1 MRDAGFSRMQI
12 KAATEEAQRAAE
24 EREKGAKRSIRLDEM
39 KEKASRFRVFK
50 KSGRRN
56 SFSLL
61 ERLAIR
67 NEC

>member
-39 KEKASRFRVFK
+39 KKKASRFRMFK
-50 KSGRRN
+50 KSERRM
-56 SFSLL
+56 
-61 ERLAIR
+61 
-67 NEC
+67 